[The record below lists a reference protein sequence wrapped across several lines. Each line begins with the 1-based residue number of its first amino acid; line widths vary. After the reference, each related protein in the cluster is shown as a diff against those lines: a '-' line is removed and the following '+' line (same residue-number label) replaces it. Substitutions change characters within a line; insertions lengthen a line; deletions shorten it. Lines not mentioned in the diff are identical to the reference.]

1 MTDAGNRGMTPADH
15 AAPASAWWHWWL
27 PGLLA
32 LVATLT
38 GLGSLQRLDLLTLD
52 LLSSAAPAA
61 EQASTSSTAI
71 IAIDERSLQQ
81 LGRWP
86 WSRRTYA
93 QLLDRLQAAPPESI
107 AFGILF
113 DLPDS
118 QDAGADA
125 AFAAAIGRSGRVV
138 LPVTPVADGDGGGL
152 RAALPAAELASAAAA
167 LGHVDVE
174 IDRDGLLRRTYLTAE
189 VGSSRSSPSSP
200 SSRWSALPQAV
211 AELGQPATW
220 ALPGLRNGSRLAD
233 ATDNTWR
240 RDHELLLRLDPGRR
254 IEQYSFVDVLNDPD
268 LAARLADRVV
278 FVGVTA
284 AGIASGFATP
294 VTPHGGLMPAVE
306 WHARAF
312 EALRAGDVIAP
323 LSRPAILLLTLIA
336 LGAGILTH
344 RRYQRMVPGVELL
357 VVGLP
362 LLISLALLMVG
373 RHWYPPIGATLALA
387 AGYLLWAAARFR
399 VTWSDLFL
407 TRRRAEVTLNAVAD
421 GVVSVDR
428 DGRIEFVNPVGQTLL
443 GRDAAT
449 LQGQTIDDALAGANG
464 AATLLRHAL
473 TRCFDERGTIHVA
486 EPIRLG
492 GSSGSSDPVVRVVVG
507 PILGTGRKVEG
518 AVLALSDI
526 SEAVAASERLHHQA
540 THDALTDL
548 PNRLLVRDRIEQ
560 SIAGALRNDTSV
572 GVLFV
577 DLDDFKRINDSFGH
591 RIGDRVLCSVASRLR
606 STCRGSDTVGRWGGD
621 EFVIMLAELPTADAI
636 EIVARKLLAALSEPM
651 IIDGMSFHLT
661 ATIGISRGPQDSN
674 NADELLGM
682 ADTAMYRVKQ
692 RGGGSYGFASAAM
705 TLLSRQRMEIENGLR
720 AALKN
725 NELVVFYQPQIRI
738 DSGALSGFEALVRWD
753 RPGHGLLLPG
763 TFVPVAE
770 ESDLILQLGSWVLNE
785 VARQIRQWIDEGL
798 GVVPVAINISPRQCL
813 GHGLVG
819 VVSAAL
825 EKHGIPPRL
834 LELEITE
841 TTAMQDVEHV
851 ESLLA
856 RIKALGIHVALDDF
870 GTGYSS
876 LSHLRRFPITVLKI
890 DQSFVLGT
898 TANADDAAIVRA
910 TIALAHNLGL
920 KVIGEG
926 VETDGQ
932 RDFLAAQ
939 GCDIAQGYRYGRPT
953 PATAARDLLAAHP
966 HANTPAGGTAG

>member
-1 MTDAGNRGMTPADH
+1 VTRAGTDGMMPAEH
-15 AAPASAWWHWWL
+15 AAPASAGWHWWL

-32 LVATLT
+32 LIATLT
-38 GLGSLQRLDLLTLD
+38 GLGSLQRLDLLALD
-52 LLSSAAPAA
+52 LLSSIAPSA
-61 EQASTSSTAI
+61 EQAPASAPAV

-93 QLLDRLQAAPPESI
+93 RLLDRLQAAPPKSI

-118 QDAGADA
+118 QDMDADSS
-125 AFAAAIGRSGRVV
+125 FAAAIGRSGRVV
-138 LPVTPVADGDGGGL
+138 LPVTPVTDGDDAGL
-152 RAALPAAELASAAAA
+152 RAALPATELASAAAA

-174 IDRDGLLRRTYLTAE
+174 IDRDGLLRRTYLTAG
-189 VGSSRSSPSSP
+189 VGSSRSSRSSH
-200 SSRWSALPQAV
+200 WSALPQAA
-211 AELGQPATW
+211 AELGQATAR
-220 ALPGLRNGSRLAD
+220 ALPGLRND
-233 ATDNTWR
+233 ARSAEAKDNTWR

-254 IEQYSFVDVLNDPD
+254 IDQFSFVDVLNDPA
-268 LAARLADRVV
+268 LATHLADRVV

-284 AGIASGFATP
+284 AGIASGFAT
-294 VTPHGGLMPAVE
+294 TATRHGGLMPAVE
-306 WHARAF
+306 WHARTF
-312 EALRAGDVIAP
+312 EALEAGDVITP
-323 LSRPAILLLTLIA
+323 LSRPMIMLLTLIV

-344 RRYQRMVPGVELL
+344 RRYQRTVPGVELL
-357 VVGLP
+357 VIGLP
-362 LLISLALLMVG
+362 LLISLALLVFA
-373 RHWYPPIGATLALA
+373 RYWYPPIGATLALA

-399 VTWSDLFL
+399 ITWSDLFL

-449 LQGQTIDDALAGANG
+449 LRGQTIEDALAAANG
-464 AATLLRHAL
+464 AAAALRHAL

-486 EPIRLG
+486 EPIKLG
-492 GSSGSSDPVVRVVVG
+492 GSSGPVVRVVVG

-540 THDALTDL
+540 SHDALTDL

-572 GVLFV
+572 GVLFI

-591 RIGDRVLCSVASRLR
+591 QIGDRVLCSVASRLK
-606 STCRGSDTVGRWGGD
+606 SACRGSDTVGRWGGD
-621 EFVIMLAELPTADAI
+621 EFVIMLVELPTADAI
-636 EIVARKLLAALSEPM
+636 EIVARKLLAALAEPM
-651 IIDGMSFHLT
+651 VIDGTSFHLT
-661 ATIGISRGPQDSN
+661 ATIGISRGPQDSRN
-674 NADELLGM
+674 PDELLGM

-725 NELVVFYQPQIRI
+725 DELVVFYQPQIRI
-738 DSGALSGFEALVRWD
+738 DGGTLSGFEALVRWD

-770 ESDLILQLGSWVLNE
+770 ESDLILQLGNWVLDE
-785 VARQIRQWIDEGL
+785 VARQIRQWIDDGL
-798 GVVPVAINISPRQCL
+798 AVVPVAINISARQCL
-813 GHGLVG
+813 GHGLVRM
-819 VVSAAL
+819 VSAAL
-825 EKHGIPPRL
+825 EKHGIPPWL

-851 ESLLA
+851 ESLLGQ
-856 RIKALGIHVALDDF
+856 IEALGIRVALDDF

-890 DQSFVLGT
+890 DQSFVLGVT
-898 TANADDAAIVRA
+898 DNADDGAIVRA

-939 GCDIAQGYRYGRPT
+939 GCDIAQGYCYGRPS
-953 PATAARDLLAAHP
+953 PATAARDLLAACGHTGTP
-966 HANTPAGGTAG
+966 GNPAG